1 MSGAQNIWPD
11 GRLLIAPGQAH
22 GIDLRAWLQCDTDL
36 VQTFVE
42 HANAK
47 QLNAS
52 RLSDV
57 ARHPRRWALAA
68 LGLSPPS
75 RWTGWA
81 GSNGPRRR
89 RRA

>member
-1 MSGAQNIWPD
+1 MDQRNYDPQDPPANMSGAQNIWPD

-57 ARHPRRWALAA
+57 ALPALP
-68 LGLSPPS
+68 LQ
-75 RWTGWA
+75 W
-81 GSNGPRRR
+81 
-89 RRA
+89 